1 MPAQIIDGKTI
12 AENILLDLKTK
23 ITGLKRQPGLA
34 VILVGDDPASHLYV
48 KNKKKAA
55 QKIGVVFNDYYCG
68 QKCCPQA
75 TAKEVLEMID
85 FLNNDQAIDGI
96 IVQLPLPKNFD
107 REKIINQ
114 ISPAKDV
121 DGFHSQNQKD
131 YLADQ
136 SPITPPLIG
145 AVNEALKAT
154 GQNLAGKNAVIV
166 AKGEIFAEALKK
178 DLENQGLKVKISKP
192 DRALAGLT
200 KQADVLVVIL
210 GQKKFI
216 TKNMVKPEAIIIDI
230 GTNLIGENKFVG
242 DASPEVAEVAGF
254 LTPVPGGIGPLTVAM
269 LLKNVYE
276 LAKNNQ

>member
-1 MPAQIIDGKTI
+1 
-12 AENILLDLKTK
+12 
-23 ITGLKRQPGLA
+23 
-34 VILVGDDPASHLYV
+34 
-48 KNKKKAA
+48 
-55 QKIGVVFNDYYCG
+55 
-68 QKCCPQA
+68 
-75 TAKEVLEMID
+75 
-85 FLNNDQAIDGI
+85 
-96 IVQLPLPKNFD
+96 
-107 REKIINQ
+107 
-114 ISPAKDV
+114 
-121 DGFHSQNQKD
+121 
-131 YLADQ
+131 
-136 SPITPPLIG
+136 